1 IASECPRVCDC
12 PHKQLNCEYGVPRVI
27 DGCGCCHMCARQ
39 YGDTCSAVDRCDTDK
54 GLYCDHLPN
63 AQHGICK
70 ANTPKGCE
78 INGKKYNDGD
88 TFYLN
93 NNCRNRCTCQNGHY
107 GCVDLC
113 PQEYTKPSMIFCPNA
128 ELMPVR
134 GQCCKEWSC
143 LKPNKTESNKIP
155 RHIANNYKLR
165 PQNNPT
171 W

>member
-1 IASECPRVCDC
+1 MVKLSCVLKAIQQKDLENKTITLRYILFNLKLSCYFFP
-12 PHKQLNCEYGVPRVI
+12 
-27 DGCGCCHMCARQ
+27 
-39 YGDTCSAVDRCDTDK
+39 
-54 GLYCDHLPN
+54 
-63 AQHGICK
+63 

-171 W
+171 WGKKLINMKFKILL